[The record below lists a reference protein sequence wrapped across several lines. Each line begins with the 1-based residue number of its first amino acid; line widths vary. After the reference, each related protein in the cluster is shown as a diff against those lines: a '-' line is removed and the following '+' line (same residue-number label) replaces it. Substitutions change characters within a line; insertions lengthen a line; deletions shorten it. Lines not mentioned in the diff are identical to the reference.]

1 MRRPDKALMA
11 LVQAFFRDHLANHK
25 GVSPHTVLAYR
36 DAIKLFLHSA
46 ARHARK
52 PVAHLELDDLTAH
65 VVLAFLNELESVRKN
80 STVTRNLR
88 LAALRTFF
96 MYLCAED
103 PLRAGEHQRVIA
115 IPLKRAARS
124 VMGYLEVKEIQAILA
139 SVDRERPGG
148 ERDYVLLNLLYNT
161 GARVQEICDLTV
173 GSVRLDTPAV
183 VTLRG
188 KGKKTRLVPLWAQT
202 AELLRS
208 FLARRGRLNESNAPL
223 FTNAKGESIG
233 RFGIR
238 YIVRKSAD
246 DALVRCPSLAK
257 KKIGPHTYRHTCAM
271 HLLQAGIELSVIRSW
286 LGHVN
291 LATTN
296 AYVEIDLEMKR
307 KALAKC
313 RAPGGSTVNLPQIL
327 DKHRDVIDW
336 LETL

>member
-11 LVQAFFRDHLANHK
+11 LVQDFFRDHLANQK
-25 GVSPHTVLAYR
+25 GVSPHTVIAYR
-36 DAIKLFLHSA
+36 DAIKIFLHTV

-52 PVAHLELDDLTAH
+52 PVSRLGLDDLTAH
-65 VVLAFLNELESVRKN
+65 AALTFLNELEAVRKN

-103 PLRAGEHQRVIA
+103 PLRAGEYQRVIA
-115 IPLKRAARS
+115 IPLKRATRS
-124 VMGYLEVKEIQAILA
+124 VMGYLEVKEVKAILA
-139 SVDRERPGG
+139 GVDCKRPGG
-148 ERDYVLLNLLYNT
+148 ERDYVLLTLLYNT

-173 GSVRLDTPAV
+173 GAVRLDSPAI

-202 AELLRS
+202 ADLLRK
-208 FLARRGRLNESNAPL
+208 FLNKNGRIDNSNAPL
-223 FTNAKGESIG
+223 FANAKGEAIG
-233 RFGIR
+233 RFGVR
-238 YIVRKSAD
+238 YIVRKTAE
-246 DALVRCPSLAK
+246 DARARCPSLAK

-271 HLLQAGIELSVIRSW
+271 HMLQSGVELSVIRSW

-307 KALAKC
+307 KALAQC
-313 RAPGGSTVNLPQIL
+313 RAPSGIGELPQIL
-327 DKHRDVIDW
+327 KRHRDVIDW
-336 LETL
+336 LDTL

>member
-36 DAIKLFLHSA
+36 DAIKLFFHFA

-52 PVAHLELDDLTAH
+52 PVSRLELDDLTAQAA
-65 VVLAFLNELESVRKN
+65 LTFLNELEVVRKN

-103 PLRAGEHQRVIA
+103 PLHAGEYQRVIA

-124 VMGYLEVKEIQAILA
+124 MMGYLEVKEIKAILA
-139 SVDRERPGG
+139 SIDRNRPGG
-148 ERDYVLLNLLYNT
+148 ERDYVLLTLLYNT

-173 GSVRLDTPAV
+173 GAVRLDTPAIA
-183 VTLRG
+183 TLQG
-188 KGKKTRLVPLWAQT
+188 KGKKTRLVPLWAKT
-202 AELLRS
+202 ADLLRA
-208 FLARRGRLNESNAPL
+208 FLVRNGRLNNGNSPL
-223 FTNAKGESIG
+223 FANAKGDAIG

-238 YIVRKSAD
+238 YIVRKTAAD
-246 DALVRCPSLAK
+246 AQVRCPSIAK

-271 HLLQAGIELSVIRSW
+271 HLLQAGVELSVIRSW

-313 RAPGGSTVNLPQIL
+313 GLPSGVADLPQIL
-327 DKHRDVIDW
+327 HKHRDVIDW
-336 LETL
+336 LDTL

>member
-1 MRRPDKALMA
+1 MRHPNKSLMA
-11 LVQAFFRDHLANHK
+11 LVQAFFQDHLANHK
-25 GVSPHTVLAYR
+25 GVSPHTVIAYR
-36 DAIKLFLHSA
+36 DAIKLFFHFA

-52 PVAHLELDDLTAH
+52 PVSRLELDDLTALA
-65 VVLAFLNELESVRKN
+65 VLTFLNELEAVRKN
-80 STVTRNLR
+80 SAITRNLR

-103 PLRAGEHQRVIA
+103 PLHAGEYQRVIA

-124 VMGYLEVKEIQAILA
+124 MMGYLEVKEIKAILA
-139 SVDRERPGG
+139 TIDRNRPSG
-148 ERDYVLLNLLYNT
+148 ERDYVLLTLLYNT

-173 GSVRLDTPAV
+173 GALRLDTPAI

-188 KGKKTRLVPLWAQT
+188 KGKKIRLVPLWAKT
-202 AELLRS
+202 ADLLRAY
-208 FLARRGRLNESNAPL
+208 LVRNGRLNNGNSPL
-223 FTNAKGESIG
+223 FANAKGDAIG

-238 YIVRKSAD
+238 YIVRRTAE
-246 DALVRCPSLAK
+246 DARVRCPSIAK

-271 HLLQAGIELSVIRSW
+271 HLLQAGVELSVIRSW

-296 AYVEIDLEMKR
+296 AYVEIDLDMKR

-313 RAPGGSTVNLPQIL
+313 RVHSSVADLPQIL
-327 DKHRDVIDW
+327 HKHRDVIDW
-336 LETL
+336 LDTL